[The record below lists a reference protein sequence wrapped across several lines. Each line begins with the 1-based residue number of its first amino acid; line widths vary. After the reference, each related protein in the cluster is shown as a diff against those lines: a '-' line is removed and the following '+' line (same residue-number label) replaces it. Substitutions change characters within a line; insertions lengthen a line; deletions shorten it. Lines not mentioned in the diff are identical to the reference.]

1 MPAAYQLDYLAVLK
15 ALFVPFSLSSA
26 VLAVLP
32 ISAAIILPL
41 FFLLRELLRVRRGS
55 GETAGPHYMLMLIG
69 ASVIIPAVV
78 VLGSSLPLVGAGWRL
93 DGDVLQIKAQPVS
106 ASIEVKKAKVAL
118 LSLDGLWQPV
128 LRANGYGTPGLATGW
143 FKLKNGK
150 KAAYFR
156 HLRPSEMVLIE
167 WQGSYYLI
175 AHPGVKELYNLLVTR
190 GAAPGSF

>member
-26 VLAVLP
+26 LLVVLP
-32 ISAAIILPL
+32 IAAAIILPL
-41 FFLLRELLRVRRGS
+41 FFLRREFLQKRRGS
-55 GETAGPHYMLMLIG
+55 EKTQVFPYLLLIIH
-69 ASVIIPAVV
+69 ASAVIPI
-78 VLGSSLPLVGAGWRL
+78 VLLLALSLTQVGAGWRL
-93 DGDVLQIKAQPVS
+93 DGDVLQIKAPPVS

-118 LSLDGLWQPV
+118 LSLDGPWQPV
-128 LRANGYGTPGLATGW
+128 LRTNGYGTPGLATGW

-156 HLRPSEMVLIE
+156 HLRPSEMVIIE

-175 AHPGVKELYNLLVTR
+175 AHPGVEDLYNLLITR
-190 GAAPGSF
+190 GALPGSF